1 MLPSLG
7 TTDRASISD
16 VTGLDGAA
24 VAERQGRVG
33 GESCCSSR
41 EGQRRPKGGAAQF
54 VHGFF
59 SVCGGRSRS
68 LTYLLRKIQYFY
80 TVLAYGA
87 STPPLIYPLASH

>member
-24 VAERQGRVG
+24 VAERRGRVG

-41 EGQRRPKGGAAQF
+41 EGQRSPKVERPNLSMVFFLFVAAARE
-54 VHGFF
+54 V
-59 SVCGGRSRS
+59 S
-68 LTYLLRKIQYFY
+68 LIYYVKYSIFTQYLPTGLLR
-80 TVLAYGA
+80 
-87 STPPLIYPLASH
+87 PPLSIP